1 MKIGVCIVGAI
12 IQDESM
18 LYKAIN
24 SVESLTDWD
33 EKVIL
38 MDGLPDNGVPMAVEH
53 YDKMLENLKIIKS
66 KFDIKCFD
74 ENIYFKNMLRYLL
87 NNYDCDFWLV
97 IQDDVVIEKI
107 DVWAELGAM
116 DALEANIISYPHKKI
131 LKSNHWF
138 DIIDDLGNGYVAS
151 HGWSERCFL
160 MKSSSMKKLIGI
172 KIQKIG
178 NHLILQKMSIG
189 IIGDVILTI
198 IFYINILLGKEILN
212 LKFDLLIKAFKNKLS
227 KYNIIKI
234 NMDSVEIAALKA
246 RVAFLEQQNEEL
258 KEQMEENQV
267 DLDDYKIFCDAFD
280 VDCAQEAIRIHWR
293 NISDEC
299 KEELIK
305 KGYGV

>member
-1 MKIGVCIVGAI
+1 MKVGLCVVGAI

-38 MDGLPDNGVPMAVEH
+38 MDGLPENGVPERVEH
-53 YDKMLENLKIIKS
+53 YDTMLENLKIIKS
-66 KFDIKCFD
+66 KFTVKCFD

-97 IQDDVVIEKI
+97 IQDDVVIQKI

-160 MKSSSMKKLIGI
+160 MKSSSMKKLI
-172 KIQKIG
+172 KD
-178 NHLILQKMSIG
+178 
-189 IIGDVILTI
+189 DVRGENNFIDTI
-198 IFYINILLGKEILN
+198 YHRNKNTKNWKSSDSAKDEYWNNWRCYLNNNILHKHLVGK
-212 LKFDLLIKAFKNKLS
+212 
-227 KYNIIKI
+227 
-234 NMDSVEIAALKA
+234 
-246 RVAFLEQQNEEL
+246 
-258 KEQMEENQV
+258 
-267 DLDDYKIFCDAFD
+267 
-280 VDCAQEAIRIHWR
+280 R
-293 NISDEC
+293 NI
-299 KEELIK
+299 KL
-305 KGYGV
+305 